1 MFDIKKIPTDTNILI
16 LQYLDRTDFT
26 KVRGTSKYML
36 NICNHDIFWRV
47 INLSGVTTIDQEV
60 LYRSY
65 KNERVLTIY
74 NLSQKAISLV
84 NIPIGIVQQLT
95 NTRLLII

>member
-74 NLSQKAISLV
+74 ILFMIL
-84 NIPIGIVQQLT
+84 
-95 NTRLLII
+95 